1 MVNVAEN
8 VSETFLMWFTMMFWV
23 SVVSLVGVMLG
34 CIGMAVS
41 CCACLGGF
49 LHWVGNCA
57 YFILIIVGSVYRWS
71 ATGKLCSGDAIFYG
85 KGEETV
91 LIVNKAPHVKANSG
105 W

>member
-1 MVNVAEN
+1 MLGLRSGSGKDCTKENKPVAGPAAGKTLKARTCGDMVNVAEN

-34 CIGMAVS
+34 GI
-41 CCACLGGF
+41 

-71 ATGKLCSGDAIFYG
+71 ATGKLCS
-85 KGEETV
+85 
-91 LIVNKAPHVKANSG
+91 
-105 W
+105 